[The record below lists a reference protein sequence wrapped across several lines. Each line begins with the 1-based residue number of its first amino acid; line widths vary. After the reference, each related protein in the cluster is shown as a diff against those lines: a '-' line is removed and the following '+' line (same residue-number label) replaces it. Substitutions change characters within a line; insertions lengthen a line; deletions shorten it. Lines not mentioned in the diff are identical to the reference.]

1 MNKFLKNYEKLE
13 SEEQST
19 RHANPSCYKNI
30 LVEDKLH
37 YQQGEGPLLHYP
49 QKLIVLVKHL

>member
-37 YQQGEGPLLHYP
+37 Y
-49 QKLIVLVKHL
+49 